1 MNHDQFI
8 DSIMRS
14 AGLTKA
20 NVNRFYAGL
29 AELARKE
36 LVRNRHFVLPG
47 LGSLRVKVR
56 KARTGRNPRTGEL
69 MHIAPRRVVR
79 FHAFGNLR
87 AMINP
92 PEEPGGAPE
101 PHEEA
106 IPAEQDHSSSSVS

>member
-8 DSIMRS
+8 ESIMRS

-29 AELARKE
+29 IELARKE
-36 LVRNRHFVLPG
+36 LIRNRHFVLPG

-69 MHIAPRRVVR
+69 MQIAPRRVVR
-79 FHAFGNLR
+79 FHAFGSLR
-87 AMINP
+87 ALVNP
-92 PEEPGGAPE
+92 PDAPIEREEGRAGALQPDV
-101 PHEEA
+101 A
-106 IPAEQDHSSSSVS
+106 IPQPPQP